1 MTTATT
7 ITVPPRARQSYLA
20 ISSIIRHHLS
30 IAQRP
35 QPAQRRHSSTYDRND
50 FTNHGFTGFYE
61 AGAPTSGPLADA
73 SNIGAPRITPLVLKQ
88 HLDAF
93 VVGQERAKKTLATAV
108 YNHYQRIQELE
119 RRDEEE
125 EERLAQEER
134 RRIGDL
140 RRHPVEGRE
149 HELKK
154 GIAVPSLTKPWLEDE
169 FPGQQA
175 TVNVWPDGQAERS
188 SPFHPQRQSP
198 VSEEYGRHVGSGR
211 SDGGMGAVP
220 GPGPPR
226 SSSPSHSPLHDPS
239 PLTIEKSNILMLG
252 PSGVGKTLM
261 AKTLAR
267 VLEVPLSISDCTP
280 FTQAGYIGED
290 ADVCV
295 QRLLAAANYD
305 VARAERGII
314 CLDEIDK
321 IATARV
327 SHGKDV
333 SGEGV
338 QQALLKIIEGTTL
351 QIQAKQERGAS
362 GSTSSRSGGGGGGG
376 SGGWPTNSP
385 LSGGNMSQQGSS
397 SGGGGG
403 KNDVYNVR
411 TDNILFIC
419 AGAFNGLHKMVL
431 DRISKGSIGF
441 GATVRAPHGSS
452 SSSADGEATPHET
465 VFEGEDELFKQHLPF
480 HAQAPPTSARD
491 SLDNDPDFHI
501 STTPQLSQ
509 NTRKPKRQRYNT
521 LDLVT
526 PTDLQKFG
534 LIPELIGRLPITTAL
549 HSLDTAALVSVLT
562 EPRNSLLKQYQQLL
576 GLSSIDL
583 RFTTPA
589 LHAIAATA
597 ARMSTGARGLRTVM
611 EGLLADAM
619 FETPGSGVRFVL
631 IDREVAARKKGAVYF
646 GRGEGA
652 RVRMAV
658 AREEE
663 EWEEECRREREEE
676 ESDEGDLWTKR
687 ARNNSKGGAARTF
700 EEYREKASA
709 AGF

>member
-1 MTTATT
+1 M
-7 ITVPPRARQSYLA
+7 
-20 ISSIIRHHLS
+20 
-30 IAQRP
+30 
-35 QPAQRRHSSTYDRND
+35 
-50 FTNHGFTGFYE
+50 
-61 AGAPTSGPLADA
+61 
-73 SNIGAPRITPLVLKQ
+73 VLKQ

-134 RRIGDL
+134 RRIGEL

-154 GIAVPSLTKPWLEDE
+154 GIAVPSLTKTWLEDE

-188 SPFHPQRQSP
+188 PPFQSQRQSTT
-198 VSEEYGRHVGSGR
+198 SEDFGNSNRSGKL
-211 SDGGMGAVP
+211 DGGTGV
-220 GPGPPR
+220 GPAPPYP
-226 SSSPSHSPLHDPS
+226 SSTSQSPLHDPS
-239 PLTIEKSNILMLG
+239 PLTIEKSNILLLG

-362 GSTSSRSGGGGGGG
+362 GPTSSRSSGGGGG

-397 SGGGGG
+397 GGGG
-403 KNDVYNVR
+403 KNEVYNVR

-441 GATVRAPHGSS
+441 GATVRAPPGSS
-452 SSSADGEATPHET
+452 SSSANGEAAPHET
-465 VFEGEDELFKQHLPF
+465 VFEGDDELFTQHLPF
-480 HAQAPPTSARD
+480 HTQKPLSPTND
-491 SLDNDPDFHI
+491 SLDHDPDFRI
-501 STTPQLSQ
+501 STTPQLPRA
-509 NTRKPKRQRYNT
+509 NRKAKKQRHNT

-549 HSLDTAALVSVLT
+549 HSLDTAALVSVLS

-583 RFTTPA
+583 RFTTAA
-589 LHAIAATA
+589 LHTIAETA
-597 ARMSTGARGLRTVM
+597 AKMSTGARGLRTVM

-619 FETPGSGVRFVL
+619 FETPGSGIRFVL
-631 IDREVAARKKGAVYF
+631 IDREVAERKKGAVYF
-646 GRGEGA
+646 GRGDGA

-663 EWEEECRREREEE
+663 EWEEECRRKREEE
-676 ESDEGDLWTKR
+676 EEDDDGDLWTKR